1 MADAIVTIAQTVKEL
16 MSTDE
21 LTARLVV
28 QAIQTGYTLGL
39 ADAKKAG

>member
-1 MADAIVTIAQTVKEL
+1 MADTIITIAQTVKEL
-16 MSTDE
+16 IQTDE
-21 LTARLVV
+21 LATRLVL

>member
-1 MADAIVTIAQTVKEL
+1 MADTVITIAQTVKEL
-16 MSTDE
+16 MEVDE
-21 LTARLVV
+21 LATRLVL

>member
-1 MADAIVTIAQTVKEL
+1 MADTIITIAQTVKEIVEV
-16 MSTDE
+16 DE
-21 LTARLVV
+21 LATRLVL